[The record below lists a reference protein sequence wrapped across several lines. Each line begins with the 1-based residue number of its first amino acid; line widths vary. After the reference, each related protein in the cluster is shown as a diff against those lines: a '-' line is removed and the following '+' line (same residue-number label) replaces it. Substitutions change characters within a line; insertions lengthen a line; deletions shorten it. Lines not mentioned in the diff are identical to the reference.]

1 MRKKRAIIEG
11 ATYHVTSRTNDKIR
25 VFDGYLGR
33 KIMLLAIEEAK
44 EKYAFT
50 LHNFCIMP
58 THIHLLITP
67 ANGSSLSRIIQWI
80 KTHSAKRW
88 NCIHGS
94 KDHLWGDRFFSRPVK
109 DLREY
114 FNVYNY
120 IDQNAVIAGLVQNA
134 QDWKASGA
142 YYIANGINGL
152 VDYNPLD
159 RQKYIKLLPPPK
171 E

>member
-1 MRKKRAIIEG
+1 MRRLRIIVEG
-11 ATYHVTSRTNDKIR
+11 AAYHVTSRTNNKIR
-25 VFDGYLGR
+25 VFDSNLGR
-33 KIMLLAIEEAK
+33 KIMLLALEEAK
-44 EKYAFT
+44 EKFAFT

-67 ANGSSLSRIIQWI
+67 ANGTNISKIMQWL

-114 FNVYNY
+114 LSVHRY
-120 IDQNAVIAGLVQNA
+120 IDQNAVKAGLVRNA

-142 YYIANGINGL
+142 YYIANGISGL
-152 VDYNPLD
+152 VDFSPLE
-159 RQKYIKLLPPPK
+159 RQPYIKLLPPPK